1 MNVTNAIF
9 NRESQLWSWVERNC
23 DKCRKGSHPMQGS
36 PCKRTKATCRKAQEL
51 YARLDDE
58 LRPVRMTTARVC
70 QHKQCPYFAPVSVP
84 MAQPSHLAPTL
95 FNNDY

>member
-58 LRPVRMTTARVC
+58 LRPVMNNVLLEERPYGTALTPR
-70 QHKQCPYFAPVSVP
+70 PYPI
-84 MAQPSHLAPTL
+84 QQ
-95 FNNDY
+95 